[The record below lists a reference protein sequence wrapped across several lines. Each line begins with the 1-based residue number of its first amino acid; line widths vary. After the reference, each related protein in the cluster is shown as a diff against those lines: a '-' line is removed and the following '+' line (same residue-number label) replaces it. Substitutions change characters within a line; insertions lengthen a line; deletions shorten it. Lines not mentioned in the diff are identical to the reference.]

1 MHSQLNHIIA
11 QQRIEELSRAA
22 TEARIADHSGSAER
36 LSHPRPIS
44 RVATLFGRISAAR
57 AQLSASRAGRI

>member
-11 QQRIEELSRAA
+11 QQRIAELSRAA
-22 TEARIADHSGSAER
+22 TEARLADHSRSGDRS
-36 LSHPRPIS
+36 SHPRPIS
-44 RVATLFGRISAAR
+44 RVAALFGRISAAR